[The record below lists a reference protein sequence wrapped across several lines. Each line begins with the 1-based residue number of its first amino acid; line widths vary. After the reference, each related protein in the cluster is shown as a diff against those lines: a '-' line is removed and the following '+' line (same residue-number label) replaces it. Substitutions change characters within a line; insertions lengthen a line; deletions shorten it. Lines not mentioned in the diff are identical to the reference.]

1 MTKNFYI
8 PYLPQ
13 RTSKPREKGL
23 TMVLD
28 KGLAL
33 RQVED
38 LLSVAGEYIDLVKF
52 GWATAYLTPHL
63 KEKIQLYK
71 EAGIKTFFGG
81 TLLEVFLVRNAYK
94 DFKRVLEDYQVEVV
108 EISSG
113 SIKLK
118 DEERLKYIQ
127 DLAKDYIVLTE
138 IGSKDPSE
146 VLPPYKWVES
156 IKESLEA
163 GAWKVIT
170 EARESGTVG
179 MFQED
184 GSIKQGLV
192 QEIVDQIPFERIL
205 FEAPKKSQQAWFI
218 KHLGPNVNLGN
229 IAPEEVIPLETLRLG
244 LRSDTFHVFL

>member
-1 MTKNFYI
+1 MTMNFHI
-8 PYLPQ
+8 PYLPA
-13 RTSKPREKGL
+13 RTRKPRDKGL

-28 KGLAL
+28 KGLPL

-38 LLSVAGEYIDLVKF
+38 LLSIAGEYIDLVKL

-63 KEKIQLYK
+63 KAKIQLYK

-94 DFKRVLEDYQVEVV
+94 DFKRILDEYQMEVV

-118 DEERLKYIQ
+118 DEERLNLIRDLSQ
-127 DLAKDYIVLTE
+127 DRIVLTE

-146 VLPPYKWVES
+146 VLPPYKWVQS

-184 GSIKQGLV
+184 GSVKQGLV
-192 QEIVDQIPFERIL
+192 QEIVDQIAFDHII
-205 FEAPKKSQQAWFI
+205 FEAPQKSQQAWFI
-218 KHLGPNVNLGN
+218 KQLGANVNLGN

-244 LRSDTFHVFL
+244 LRSDTFHTFL